1 MRLVHVMYV
10 TILYHLHDL
19 CVYIP
24 IGLTGEGG
32 TGSSIQPPDQPPGG
46 SSGRVGHALA
56 LVYWLLMPFDL

>member
-10 TILYHLHDL
+10 TIL
-19 CVYIP
+19 YIP